1 MRINKDPH
9 LDSVQNGRSSW
20 SLSLKWDVYII
31 PLSSRLRGLHWRG
44 GRKML
49 RAGGG
54 WWLEVNSMIQTQQ
67 DWCTSELTETVGSTG
82 PTRQN
87 PNREKS
93 MGTPASAPNQ
103 EAVLNCFLLGKKK
116 ENSLSTMEC
125 HWVYQPHPK
134 CSRAVGQQFLVLLYT
149 LCFVIFLVCFLHF
162 FLFLFER
169 EQ

>member
-31 PLSSRLRGLHWRG
+31 PLSSRLRDLHWRG

-67 DWCTSELTETVGSTG
+67 DWCTSELTETVGSTV

-116 ENSLSTMEC
+116 KIHFLQWNVTGYISHIPNAQGQLDNSFWYYCTL
-125 HWVYQPHPK
+125 
-134 CSRAVGQQFLVLLYT
+134 FVLL
-149 LCFVIFLVCFLHF
+149 F
-162 FLFLFER
+162 F
-169 EQ
+169 